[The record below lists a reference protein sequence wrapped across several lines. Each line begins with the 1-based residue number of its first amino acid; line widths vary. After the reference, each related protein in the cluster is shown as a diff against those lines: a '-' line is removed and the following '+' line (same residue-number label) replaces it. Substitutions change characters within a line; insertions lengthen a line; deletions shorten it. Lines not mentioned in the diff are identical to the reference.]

1 MLQFSAPRR
10 VRNFDSQHPTGELN
24 RPRAAC
30 NRRSA
35 GQRPSQQGG
44 LGARRFSQAAGN
56 YFFHIWRDWVHGSFD
71 FNIRKGLWDC
81 SKLSD
86 YARVELESD
95 PAGEGR
101 WFRHRHAFRK
111 TNRSQCGRATGA
123 GQSFCPYIFS
133 IAIFTGN
140 CAMVSDFL
148 FTFDCCG

>member
-24 RPRAAC
+24 RPCAAC
-30 NRRSA
+30 HRRSA
-35 GQRPSQQGG
+35 GQGPSQQGG

-56 YFFHIWRDWVHGSFD
+56 YFFHVWRDWVHGSFD

-95 PAGEGR
+95 PAAAKGDG
-101 WFRHRHAFRK
+101 FVI
-111 TNRSQCGRATGA
+111 ATLFA
-123 GQSFCPYIFS
+123 KQIAANVAARQVRDNLFVPRFS
-133 IAIFTGN
+133 A
-140 CAMVSDFL
+140 
-148 FTFDCCG
+148 